1 MSTVFVPDGLKCV
14 ELPAL
19 RGRLRLKKSSTM
31 KKAIA
36 RSTNP
41 GGRRCSG
48 CSTLSQKLGAVPGV
62 LFTEGLRLD
71 ESLHFAIPRSMAVHF
86 RRPAGPLASLR
97 KSPGANP
104 QTNFKSTPKIF
115 L

>member
-71 ESLHFAIPRSMAVHF
+71 ESLHFAIPQVYGCALSKTRRSIGV
-86 RRPAGPLASLR
+86 
-97 KSPGANP
+97 
-104 QTNFKSTPKIF
+104 FKKVSGCKPPNEF
-115 L
+115 